1 MKSKSTAG
9 ADANTEYEGNAP
21 SGGSSTPGIIIPREK
36 IPAEVLQKII
46 ESFVLEEGTDY
57 GQREYSLE
65 SKVQAVI
72 KQLERGELELVF
84 DPESEVCSLRRR

>member
-1 MKSKSTAG
+1 VKIKNTSD
-9 ADANTEYEGNAP
+9 ADTQREEHAP
-21 SGGSSTPGIIIPREK
+21 SGSNSTPGIIIPREK